1 MRYQKSGD
9 FEVEHFDSLN
19 EFIATINKRPTTA
32 NYTKLYGTNIDGM
45 PSHGSYG
52 LDYGTRG
59 WAEADGL
66 LRNGYSEGAK
76 AMLDEGHGINV
87 DELQQ
92 RKKFA
97 IDRVGSMPHVPNA
110 IIGLP
115 KNMVRRVN
123 EPKRTKAITIYY
135 DFSASADVSADSL
148 ATGGR
153 NIYATVRYLEQRGY
167 RVQLCCMIA
176 CCEIRYRTVH
186 GNRSRYTH
194 VAMMS
199 VKIKDYQQAINPLM
213 IAYPVTHPS
222 FFRRHI
228 FRWIETSEPTRHSE
242 YVKGYGAPYRDYCN
256 AYDIDIAT
264 NLTDNKMLPAGA
276 KYVNCVDAASA
287 KNIDDMLRLL
297 KIAA

>member
-32 NYTKLYGTNIDGM
+32 NYIKTYGSYIEGM
-45 PSHGSYG
+45 PSHSLGG
-52 LDYGTRG
+52 VDHGTSS
-59 WAEADGL
+59 WEQADAL
-66 LRNGYSEGAK
+66 LRNGYPDGAK
-76 AMLDEGHGINV
+76 AMLDEGRGIKV
-87 DELQQ
+87 DEVQQ

-123 EPKRTKAITIYY
+123 APKHTKAVTIYY
-135 DFSASADVSADSL
+135 DFAASAGVSASTLAD
-148 ATGGR
+148 GGR
-153 NIYATVRYLEQRGY
+153 NIYATTRYLEQRGY
-167 RVQLCCMIA
+167 RVQLCCMMA
-176 CCEIRYRTVH
+176 CCEKRHRTKGGV
-186 GNRSRYTH
+186 RQKYWH

-199 VKIKDYQQAINPLM
+199 VKIKDYQQPINPLM

-228 FRWIETSEPTRHSE
+228 FRWMETSEPTKHSE
-242 YVKGYGAPYRDYCN
+242 YVDCYGKPYRNYCH
-256 AYDIDIAT
+256 AYDIDIAA
-264 NLTDNKMLPAGA
+264 NLCDNKVLPAGA
-276 KYVNCVDAASA
+276 KYVNCVDAARA

-297 KIAA
+297 KIA

>member
-1 MRYQKSGD
+1 MRYQKTGD

-32 NYTKLYGTNIDGM
+32 NYTKLYGSYIECM
-45 PSHGSYG
+45 PSHSFCGV
-52 LDYGTRG
+52 DHGTRD
-59 WAEADGL
+59 WAEADGY
-66 LRNGYSEGAK
+66 LRNGYPEGAK
-76 AMLDEGHGINV
+76 AMLDKGRGIKV
-87 DELQQ
+87 DEVQQ

-123 EPKRTKAITIYY
+123 EPKRTKALTIYY
-135 DFSASADVSADSL
+135 DFAASAGVSADSL

-153 NIYATVRYLEQRGY
+153 NIYATTKYLEQRGY
-167 RVQLCCMIA
+167 RVQLCCMMA
-176 CCEIRYRTVH
+176 CCEKRYHSSR
-186 GNRSRYTH
+186 GNRQKYWH
-194 VAMMS
+194 IGMMTI
-199 VKIKDYQQAINPLM
+199 KIKDFQQAINPLM

-228 FRWIETSEPTRHSE
+228 FRWMETSEPTKYSE
-242 YVKGYGAPYRDYCN
+242 YVEGYGKPYRNYCH

-264 NLTDNKMLPAGA
+264 NLCDNKVLPAGA

>member
-1 MRYQKSGD
+1 MRYQKYGD

-19 EFIATINKRPTTA
+19 EFISTISKRPTTA
-32 NYTKLYGTNIDGM
+32 NYTKTYGSYIECM
-45 PSHGSYG
+45 PSHSSSGV
-52 LDYGTRG
+52 DHGTRD
-59 WAEADGL
+59 WAEADGY
-66 LRNGYSEGAK
+66 LRNGYPEGAK
-76 AMLDEGHGINV
+76 AMLDEGRGIKV
-87 DELQQ
+87 DEVQQ

-123 EPKRTKAITIYY
+123 EPKRTKALTIYY
-135 DFSASADVSADSL
+135 DFAASAGVSADSL

-167 RVQLCCMIA
+167 RVQLCCMMA
-176 CCEIRYRTVH
+176 CCESRYHTRR
-186 GNRSRYTH
+186 GNRSCYNH

-228 FRWIETSEPTRHSE
+228 FRWMETSEPTKHSE
-242 YVKGYGAPYRDYCN
+242 YVDGYGMPYRNYCH

-264 NLTDNKMLPAGA
+264 NLCDNKVLPVGA